1 MHSQRRGEPAD
12 GERIDRTRA
21 SLFVEPER
29 RVIAGAAEG
38 AADQYVGEDRLA
50 VEGDGRLESSR
61 HAQPADVVGAQALDL
76 AVLEFD
82 RAAGGGVDA
91 RYAVEERGLAGAIGP
106 DDGEHLAGLNG
117 QWQVGG
123 REQPSLSLA
132 DLLALQDG
140 HGLSLV

>member
-29 RVIAGAAEG
+29 RVLAGAAEG

-82 RAAGGGVDA
+82 RAAGGGGCGPYSVQQV
-91 RYAVEERGLAGAIGP
+91 RPGGALWP
-106 DDGEHLAGLNG
+106 DHCG
-117 QWQVGG
+117 
-123 REQPSLSLA
+123 
-132 DLLALQDG
+132 
-140 HGLSLV
+140 